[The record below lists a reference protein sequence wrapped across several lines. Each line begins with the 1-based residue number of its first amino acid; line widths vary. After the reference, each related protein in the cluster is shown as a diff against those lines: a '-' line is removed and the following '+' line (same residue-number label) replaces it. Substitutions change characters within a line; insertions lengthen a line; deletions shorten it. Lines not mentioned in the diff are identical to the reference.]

1 MRILANEN
9 VPKVAVDELRDRGHD
24 VVWARAEMPGASDEA
39 VLARAQ
45 FEQRLVVTL
54 DKDFGELAFR
64 RGLPSQCSVVL
75 FRMTLAPPL
84 AVARRMADALES
96 RSDWSGSFSV
106 VEDERV
112 RIRPL

>member
-1 MRILANEN
+1 MRVLANEN
-9 VPKVAVDELRDRGHD
+9 VPKAAVDELRNRGHD
-24 VVWARAEMPGASDEA
+24 VVWARADMAGAEDEV

-45 FEQRLVVTL
+45 VEQRLVVTL

-64 RGLPSQCSVVL
+64 RGLPSQCGVVL
-75 FRMTLAPPL
+75 FRMTLASPL
-84 AVARRMADALES
+84 VVAQRMADAMES
-96 RSDWSGSFSV
+96 RSDWTGSFSV